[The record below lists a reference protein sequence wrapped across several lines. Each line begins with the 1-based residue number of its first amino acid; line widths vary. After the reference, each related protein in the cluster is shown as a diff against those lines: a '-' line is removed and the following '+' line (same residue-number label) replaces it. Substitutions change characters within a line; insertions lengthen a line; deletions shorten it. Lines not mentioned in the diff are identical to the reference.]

1 MFKSVVVLLAWMLS
15 GAAGAQAMRAEAVA
29 GNLENPWAVAFLPE
43 GRFLVTERPGRLRV
57 IEADGRVGE
66 PVTGLPELQASGQ
79 GGLLDVVTDGA
90 FARNRMLYLCFSQPG
105 AGGAGTALASAR
117 LATDL
122 KRLEDVKIIFSQNP
136 KVGGGNHFGC
146 RIVEARDGTLFLT
159 LGDRYSQM
167 ANAQTLDNHHGKVV
181 RINKD
186 GTVPK
191 DNPFAARAG
200 ALPEIWSYGHR
211 NLQGATLSPDGVLW
225 THEHGPQGGDE
236 INVPRAGSTMAGP

>member
-66 PVTGLPELQASGQ
+66 PITGLPELQASGQ

-90 FARNRMLYLCFSQPG
+90 FARNRMLYLCFAQAG

-117 LATDL
+117 QP
-122 KRLEDVKIIFSQNP
+122 SQCSSRC
-136 KVGGGNHFGC
+136 GG
-146 RIVEARDGTLFLT
+146 VQ
-159 LGDRYSQM
+159 S
-167 ANAQTLDNHHGKVV
+167 
-181 RINKD
+181 
-186 GTVPK
+186 
-191 DNPFAARAG
+191 
-200 ALPEIWSYGHR
+200 
-211 NLQGATLSPDGVLW
+211 
-225 THEHGPQGGDE
+225 
-236 INVPRAGSTMAGP
+236 